1 MNVADSEDSRRV
13 ILGLGSNIHPAENI
27 NRALELLSQHLC
39 IQRVSSAWESMAVGS
54 DGPDFL
60 NVAVWIETSL
70 SLTVLK
76 QEIIRPIEKQLG
88 RVRTTDKNAART
100 IDIDILIDQEEL
112 AESELWDYAFLAIPT
127 AELLPDFT
135 HPRTG
140 EPLQQ
145 AATRL
150 AQTTELKHRPEV
162 ISSKWNSAK
171 DWH

>member
-1 MNVADSEDSRRV
+1 LNAAGSEDSRRV
-13 ILGLGSNIHPAENI
+13 ILGLGSNINPVENLI
-27 NRALELLSQHLC
+27 RALELLRQHLC
-39 IQRVSSAWESMAVGS
+39 VQQVSSAWESTAVGS

-70 SLTVLK
+70 SLPVLK

-88 RVRTTDKNAART
+88 RVRSADKNAPRT

-112 AESELWDYAFLAIPT
+112 VEPELWEYAFLAIPT

-135 HPRTG
+135 HPQTG

-145 AATRL
+145 AAARL
-150 AQTTELKHRPEV
+150 EQTSELKHRPEV
-162 ISSKWNSAK
+162 VPSKWKGAGDCN
-171 DWH
+171 